1 MLPIRI
7 VIADD
12 HTLFRQGITTLL
24 SQEKSMGVVG
34 EASNGTEAVEQCTT
48 LRPDI
53 VLMDISMPGLSSFE
67 ATRQIKKARPET
79 KVVFLSMF
87 DDEDYLT
94 QALESGASGY
104 LLKDTPSTQ
113 LSAAILEVARGGSHL
128 SPRML
133 SHLVDDFRGRTK
145 GDSKVSRS
153 STLTPREGEV
163 LKSLA
168 EGLSV
173 KDIANGFGLSVKTV
187 EAHKFNLMRK
197 LDIHNKAQLVHYAV
211 QRKIIQLATFV

>member
-1 MLPIRI
+1 MSLIRI

-12 HTLFRQGITTLL
+12 HMLFRQGIATLL
-24 SQEKSMGVVG
+24 ALETTMSVVG
-34 EASNGTEAVEQCTT
+34 EASNGTEAVDKCAA
-48 LRPDI
+48 LRPDV

-104 LLKDTPSTQ
+104 LLKDTPSVQ
-113 LSAAILEVARGGSHL
+113 LSSAISEVARGGSHL

-145 GDSKVSRS
+145 GDTKVSRS
-153 STLTPREGEV
+153 STLTQREGEV

-168 EGLSV
+168 EGQSV
-173 KDIANGFGLSVKTV
+173 KDIAALFGLSVKTV

-211 QRKIIQLATFV
+211 QRKIIQIASFA

>member
-1 MLPIRI
+1 MRI
-7 VIADD
+7 VVADD
-12 HTLFRQGITTLL
+12 HTLFRQGIVVLL
-24 SQEKSMGVVG
+24 SAEASLRVVG
-34 EASNGTEAVEQCTT
+34 EASNGMEAVELCSTQ
-48 LRPDI
+48 RPDI

-67 ATRQIKKARPET
+67 ATRQIKKARPEA
-79 KVVFLSMF
+79 KIIFLSMF
-87 DDEDYLT
+87 EDEDYLT

-104 LLKDTPSTQ
+104 LVKDTPVAQ
-113 LSAAILEVARGGSHL
+113 LIAAIVEVGRGGSHL

-133 SHLVDDFRGRTK
+133 SHLVDDFRGRGK
-145 GDSKVSRS
+145 GQNKVSRS
-153 STLTPREGEV
+153 STLTHREVEV

-173 KDIANGFGLSVKTV
+173 KEIAGGLGLSVKTI

-211 QRKIIQLATFV
+211 QKKIIQLAVVA